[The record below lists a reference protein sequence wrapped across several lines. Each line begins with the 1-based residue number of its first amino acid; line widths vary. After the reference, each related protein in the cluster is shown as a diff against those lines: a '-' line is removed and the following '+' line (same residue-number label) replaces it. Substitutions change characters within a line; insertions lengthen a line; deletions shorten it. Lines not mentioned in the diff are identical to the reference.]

1 MEQQEKGTVIL
12 LPKTVDY
19 YQMQLTRLLESEQY
33 GEAINLLRFLLECRP
48 DDRRTVEEWE
58 MLLAWMESQFPVPG
72 EADASKL
79 AEGEEQDEVGILQ
92 EHIASRAVQDEKY
105 GRKLLDMLITSESLE
120 KQLMALDQLAFVPDP
135 AFDKPIIQ
143 WIKRRSLH
151 PLVQFKGL
159 QTLKARGVSQVQII
173 KEGKVV
179 KIELESVPSN
189 FEDQPR
195 LIQFIL
201 YRVQEVCEV
210 QSPGLSYFAE
220 QVWKEYLAFTF
231 GTQAYD
237 GLLKLE
243 EEEAPLWSAA
253 LHLVASELMG
263 SGETDEDIMVHYGLI
278 EEDSKRWELLARS
291 IRSAFGGSAG
301 HS

>member
-1 MEQQEKGTVIL
+1 MEQQEKGNVIL

-33 GEAINLLRFLLECRP
+33 GEAMDLLRFLLDCRP
-48 DDRRTVEEWE
+48 DDRRTVKEWE
-58 MLLAWMESQFPVPG
+58 MLLAWMESQFPVTG
-72 EADASKL
+72 EAERSNL
-79 AEGEEQDEVGILQ
+79 EEQEEQDEAGMLQ

-105 GRKLLDMLITSESLE
+105 GRKLLDMLVTSDSLE

-135 AFDKPIIQ
+135 AFDKPMIQ

-159 QTLKARGVSQVQII
+159 QTLKARGVLKVQIV
-173 KEGKVV
+173 KEGKTV
-179 KIELESVPSN
+179 KIDLESVPSS

-210 QSPGLSYFAE
+210 QAPGLSYFAE

-237 GLLKLE
+237 GLLMLE
-243 EEEAPLWSAA
+243 EEEVPLWAAA
-253 LHLVASELMG
+253 LHIVASEFMG
-263 SGETDEDIMVHYGLI
+263 GEESNEEIMVHYGLI
-278 EEDSKRWELLARS
+278 EEDEKRWELLARS
-291 IRSAFGGSAG
+291 IRSAFGGG
-301 HS
+301 IGN